1 MANWEEED
9 EEIKGHI
16 KSFIEAF
23 KVPRNK
29 QKRVKEILRK
39 KNFERIQEEKDFLKQ
54 FIIKAKNIQKPKI
67 EIVRQ
72 DDELNDDCDE
82 EA

>member
-29 QKRVKEILRK
+29 QKRVKEILYNGHRYST
-39 KNFERIQEEKDFLKQ
+39 
-54 FIIKAKNIQKPKI
+54 
-67 EIVRQ
+67 
-72 DDELNDDCDE
+72 
-82 EA
+82 